1 MFSDEDDVLFSDV
14 KLEDDTDYFIYVGEL
29 KTDGLNQF
37 VKENLSRIYNKKF
50 DYISIIPDVM
60 ESYPHRNILVI
71 NPLAGNLYSQTRKK
85 FSCRMS
91 PGDFAGVVSYSGTV
105 LDLVRMLVKKQGRL
119 YVHVFESL
127 PELTFTRMPGVV
139 LLGPGGQVASMWN
152 NKLYQLQMLKDAV
165 PVIDYKICSGMREM
179 LDSIEQGLRTW
190 PDGVFVSQPYSAA
203 GTNSFIIRSVEEL
216 RNKLPLPQSTYFISR
231 YVAHEF
237 DPTVLGVVGNEEDVF
252 IAAIADQEIE
262 NGNMF
267 RGSTYPS
274 VLSFK
279 IQLEIKEHT
288 RTVGR
293 ILGRSGYRGIFGCDY
308 IVNDSGEIFFV
319 EVNARKQ
326 GTTMEMCCTLENL
339 LPDESPSLME
349 LEYYAVTQ
357 NRLPS
362 NKVEI
367 KDAISDLNW
376 RTYNFKVDREVMTR
390 YFLPLEEDEREL
402 FRQVKRNG
410 IEHKMIIMEHVG
422 HGCSIKP
429 GSFLGR
435 VVAVSRNRE
444 ILDREIRLGRQL
456 LEESITSTEQAHEYK

>member
-1 MFSDEDDVLFSDV
+1 MFSDEEDVLFSDV
-14 KLEDDTDYFIYVGEL
+14 KLEDGTDYFLYVGEL

-71 NPLAGNLYSQTRKK
+71 NPLASDLFTETKKK
-85 FSCRMS
+85 FSCRIS
-91 PGDFAGVVSYSGTV
+91 PGDFAGVVSYSATV
-105 LDLVRMLVKKQGRL
+105 LDLVRLLVKKQGRL

-139 LLGPGGQVASMWN
+139 LLGPNGQVASMWN

-165 PVIDYKICSGMREM
+165 PVIDYKICSGVREM
-179 LDSIEQGLRTW
+179 LGSMEEALSSW
-190 PDGVFVSQPYSAA
+190 PEGVFVSRPYSAA
-203 GTNSFIIRSVEEL
+203 GTNSFIVRTIEDLNRQ
-216 RNKLPLPQSTYFISR
+216 LPLSQSTYFISR
-231 YVAHEF
+231 YVPHEF
-237 DPTVLGVVGNEEDVF
+237 DPTVLGVVGNEDDVF

-262 NGNMF
+262 GGNMF
-267 RGSTYPS
+267 RGSTFPS
-274 VLSFK
+274 VLPYRE
-279 IQLEIKEHT
+279 QLEIKEHT
-288 RTVGR
+288 RMVGR
-293 ILGRSGYRGIFGCDY
+293 VLGRSGYRGIFGCDY
-308 IVNDSGEIFFV
+308 IVSKSGQIFFV

-339 LPDESPSLME
+339 LPEESPSLME
-349 LEYYAVTQ
+349 LEYYAVTE

-367 KDAISDLNW
+367 KEAISDLNW

-402 FRQVKRNG
+402 FRQVRKNG

-422 HGCSIKP
+422 HGCSVKP
-429 GSFLGR
+429 GTFLGR

-444 ILDREIRLGRQL
+444 ILDQEIRLGRRL
-456 LEESITSTEQAHEYK
+456 LEESITSTE

>member
-14 KLEDDTDYFIYVGEL
+14 KLEEGTDYFLYVGEL

-37 VKENLSRIYNKKF
+37 VRENLSRIHNKKF
-50 DYISIIPDVM
+50 DYISIIPDIV

-71 NPLAGNLYSQTRKK
+71 NPLAGDLYAQTRKK

-91 PGDFAGVVSYSGTV
+91 PGDFAGVVSYSSTV
-105 LDLVRMLVKKQGRL
+105 LDLVRMLVKRQGKL
-119 YVHVFESL
+119 YIHVFESL

-139 LLGPGGQVASMWN
+139 LLGPSGQVASMWN

-165 PVIDYKICSGMREM
+165 PVIDYKICSGVREM
-179 LDSIEQGLRTW
+179 LDSIEQGLKSW

-203 GTNSFIIRSVEEL
+203 GTNSFIVRSFDEL
-216 RNKLPLPQSTYFISR
+216 KEKLPLSQSTYFISR
-231 YVAHEF
+231 YVPHEY
-237 DPTVLGVVGNEEDVF
+237 DPTVLGVVGNEDDVF

-262 NGNMF
+262 GGNMF
-267 RGSTYPS
+267 RGSTFPS
-274 VLSFK
+274 VLSYK
-279 IQLEIKEHT
+279 EQLEIKEHT
-288 RTVGR
+288 REVGR

-308 IVNDSGEIFFV
+308 IIGKKGEVFFV

-339 LPDESPSLME
+339 LPEDSPSLME

-357 NRLPS
+357 NMLPS

-367 KDAISDLNW
+367 KEAISELFW
-376 RTYNFKVDREVMTR
+376 RTYNFKVEQEVMTR
-390 YFLPLEEDEREL
+390 FFLPVDEDEREL
-402 FRQVKRNG
+402 FRQVRKNG
-410 IEHKMIIMEHVG
+410 IDHKMIIMEHVG
-422 HGCSIKP
+422 HGCSVKP
-429 GSFLGR
+429 GTFLGR

-444 ILDREIRLGRQL
+444 ILDREIKYGRQL
-456 LEESITSTEQAHEYK
+456 LQESITSME

>member
-1 MFSDEDDVLFSDV
+1 MFSDEEDVLFSDV
-14 KLEDDTDYFIYVGEL
+14 KLADDTDYFLYVGEL

-71 NPLAGNLYSQTRKK
+71 NPLASDLFSETKKK
-85 FSCRMS
+85 FSCRIS
-91 PGDFAGVVSYSGTV
+91 PGDFAGVVSYSATV
-105 LDLVRMLVKKQGRL
+105 LDLVRLLVKKQGRL

-139 LLGPGGQVASMWN
+139 LLGPNGQVASMWN

-165 PVIDYKICSGMREM
+165 PVIDYKICSGVREM
-179 LDSIEQGLRTW
+179 LGSMEEALSSW
-190 PDGVFVSQPYSAA
+190 PEGVFVSRPYSAA
-203 GTNSFIIRSVEEL
+203 GTNSFIVRSIEDL
-216 RNKLPLPQSTYFISR
+216 NQKLPLPQSTYFISR
-231 YVAHEF
+231 YVPHEF
-237 DPTVLGVVGNEEDVF
+237 DPTVLGVVGNEDDVF

-262 NGNMF
+262 GGNMF
-267 RGSTYPS
+267 RGSTFPS
-274 VLSFK
+274 VLPYRE
-279 IQLEIKEHT
+279 QLEIKEHT
-288 RTVGR
+288 RMVGR
-293 ILGRSGYRGIFGCDY
+293 VLGRSGYRGIFGCDY
-308 IVNDSGEIFFV
+308 IVSKSGEMFFV

-339 LPDESPSLME
+339 LPEESPSLME
-349 LEYYAVTQ
+349 LEYYAVTE

-402 FRQVKRNG
+402 FRQVRKNG

-422 HGCSIKP
+422 HGCSVKP
-429 GSFLGR
+429 GTFLGR
-435 VVAVSRNRE
+435 VVAVSRSRE
-444 ILDREIRLGRQL
+444 ILDQEIRLGRRL
-456 LEESITSTEQAHEYK
+456 LEESITSTE

>member
-14 KLEDDTDYFIYVGEL
+14 ELEDDTDYFIYVGEL

-37 VKENLSRIYNKKF
+37 VKENLSRIYKRKF
-50 DYISIIPDVM
+50 SYISIIPDVM
-60 ESYPHRNILVI
+60 ESYPHKNILVI
-71 NPLAGNLYSQTRKK
+71 NPLAGSLFAQTRKK
-85 FSCRMS
+85 FSCRVS

-105 LDLVRMLVKKQGRL
+105 LDLVRRLVKKQGRL

-139 LLGPGGQVASMWN
+139 LLGPGGQVAGMWN
-152 NKLYQLQMLKDAV
+152 NKLYQLQMLKNTV
-165 PVIDYKICSGMREM
+165 PVIDYKVCSGVSELRGC
-179 LDSIEQGLRTW
+179 IEQGLIDW

-203 GTNSFIIRSVEEL
+203 GTNSFIVHTPDEL
-216 RNKLPLPQSTYFISR
+216 EKRFPLPQSTYFISR
-231 YVAHEF
+231 YVPHEF

-262 NGNMF
+262 GGNMF
-267 RGSTYPS
+267 RGSTFPS
-274 VLSFK
+274 VLPYRE
-279 IQLEIKEHT
+279 QLEIKEHT
-288 RTVGR
+288 RMVGR

-308 IVNDSGEIFFV
+308 IVNQSGEIFFV

-339 LPDESPSLME
+339 LPDDSPSLME
-349 LEYYAVTQ
+349 LEYYAVTE
-357 NRLPS
+357 NRLPP

-367 KDAISDLNW
+367 KEAISDLSW
-376 RTYNFKVDREVMTR
+376 RTYNFKVEREVMTR

-402 FRQVKRNG
+402 FRQVRKNG
-410 IEHKMIIMEHVG
+410 IEHKMIILEHVG
-422 HGCSIKP
+422 HGCSVKP
-429 GSFLGR
+429 GTFLGR

-444 ILDREIRLGRQL
+444 ILDREIRHGRKL
-456 LEESITSTEQAHEYK
+456 LEESITSMEQAHE

>member
-14 KLEDDTDYFIYVGEL
+14 KLEDDTDYFLYVGEL

-71 NPLAGNLYSQTRKK
+71 NPLASDLFSETKKK
-85 FSCRMS
+85 FSCRIS
-91 PGDFAGVVSYSGTV
+91 PGDFAGVVSYSATV
-105 LDLVRMLVKKQGRL
+105 LDLVRLLVKKQGRL

-139 LLGPGGQVASMWN
+139 LLGPNGQVASMWN

-165 PVIDYKICSGMREM
+165 PVIDYKICSGVREM
-179 LDSIEQGLRTW
+179 LGSMEEALNFW
-190 PDGVFVSQPYSAA
+190 PEGVFVSRPYSAA
-203 GTNSFIIRSVEEL
+203 GTNSFLVRSIEDL
-216 RNKLPLPQSTYFISR
+216 NQKLPLPQSTYFISR
-231 YVAHEF
+231 YVPHEF
-237 DPTVLGVVGNEEDVF
+237 DPTVLGVVGNEDDVF

-262 NGNMF
+262 GGNMF
-267 RGSTYPS
+267 RGSTFPS
-274 VLSFK
+274 VLPHRE
-279 IQLEIKEHT
+279 QLEIKEHT
-288 RTVGR
+288 RMVGR
-293 ILGRSGYRGIFGCDY
+293 VLGRSGYRGIFGCDY
-308 IVNDSGEIFFV
+308 IVSKSGEIFFV

-339 LPDESPSLME
+339 LPEESPSLME
-349 LEYYAVTQ
+349 LEYYAVTE

-367 KDAISDLNW
+367 KEAISDLNW

-402 FRQVKRNG
+402 FRQVRKNG

-422 HGCSIKP
+422 HGCSVKP
-429 GSFLGR
+429 GTFLGR

-444 ILDREIRLGRQL
+444 ILDQEIRLGRRL
-456 LEESITSTEQAHEYK
+456 LEESITSTE

>member
-1 MFSDEDDVLFSDV
+1 MFSDQDDVLFSDV
-14 KLEDDTDYFIYVGEL
+14 RLEDDTDYFLYVGEL

-71 NPLAGNLYSQTRKK
+71 NPLASNLFAETRKK

-91 PGDFAGVVSYSGTV
+91 PGDFAGVVSYSTTV
-105 LDLVRMLVKKQGRL
+105 LNLVRMLVKKQGRL
-119 YVHVFESL
+119 HVHVFESL

-139 LLGPGGQVASMWN
+139 LLGPSGQVASMWN

-165 PVIDYKICSGMREM
+165 PVIDYKICSGVSEM
-179 LDSIEQGLRTW
+179 LASTEQGLRTW
-190 PDGVFVSQPYSAA
+190 PEGVFVSQPYSAA
-203 GTNSFIIRSVEEL
+203 GTNSFIVRGIDDL
-216 RNKLPLPQSTYFISR
+216 NKRLPLPQSTYFISR
-231 YVAHEF
+231 FVPHDF

-262 NGNMF
+262 GGNMF
-267 RGSTYPS
+267 RGSTFPS
-274 VLSFK
+274 ALPYRE
-279 IQLEIKEHT
+279 QLEIKEHT
-288 RTVGR
+288 RMVGR
-293 ILGRSGYRGIFGCDY
+293 VLGRSGYRGIFGCDY
-308 IVNDSGEIFFV
+308 IVNKSGEIFFV

-339 LPDESPSLME
+339 LPEESPSLME
-349 LEYYAVTQ
+349 LEYYAVTE

-367 KDAISDLNW
+367 KEAISDLNW

-402 FRQVKRNG
+402 FRQVKKNG
-410 IEHKMIIMEHVG
+410 IAHKMIIMEHVG
-422 HGCSIKP
+422 HGCSVKP
-429 GSFLGR
+429 GTFLGR

-444 ILDREIRLGRQL
+444 ILDQEIRYGRRM
-456 LEESITSTEQAHEYK
+456 LEESITSTE

>member
-1 MFSDEDDVLFSDV
+1 MFSDEEDVLFSDV

-37 VKENLSRIYNKKF
+37 VRENLSKIHNRKF
-50 DYISIIPDVM
+50 DYISVIPDVM

-71 NPLAGNLYSQTRKK
+71 NPLAGSLYVQTRKK

-91 PGDFAGVVSYSGTV
+91 PRDFAGVVSYSGTV

-139 LLGPGGQVASMWN
+139 LLGPSGQVASMWN

-165 PVIDYKICSGMREM
+165 PVIDYKICNGTREM
-179 LDSIEQGLRTW
+179 LDCIKDGLKTW
-190 PDGVFVSQPYSAA
+190 PEGVFISQPYSAA
-203 GTNSFIIRSVEEL
+203 GTNSFIVRSIEDL
-216 RNKLPLPQSTYFISR
+216 HKRLPLPPSTYFISP
-231 YVAHEF
+231 YIAHEF

-267 RGSTYPS
+267 RGSAYPS
-274 VLSFK
+274 VLPYK
-279 IQLEIKEHT
+279 EQLEIREHT
-288 RTVGR
+288 RMVGR
-293 ILGRSGYRGIFGCDY
+293 ILGRSGYRGIFGCDF
-308 IVNDSGEIFFV
+308 IVKSSGEIFFV

-339 LPDESPSLME
+339 LPEDSPSLME
-349 LEYYAVTQ
+349 LEYYAVTE
-357 NRLPS
+357 NMLPS

-367 KDAISDLNW
+367 KDAISDINW
-376 RTYNFKVDREVMTR
+376 RTYNFKVEHEVMTR

-402 FRQVKRNG
+402 FRQVRKNG

-429 GSFLGR
+429 GTFLGR

-444 ILDREIRLGRQL
+444 ILDREIKIGRQL
-456 LEESITSTEQAHEYK
+456 LEESITSMD

>member
-1 MFSDEDDVLFSDV
+1 MFSDEEDVLFSDV
-14 KLEDDTDYFIYVGEL
+14 KIEDDTDYFLYVGEL

-71 NPLAGNLYSQTRKK
+71 NPLASDLFSETKKK
-85 FSCRMS
+85 FSCRIS
-91 PGDFAGVVSYSGTV
+91 PGDFAGVVSYSATV
-105 LDLVRMLVKKQGRL
+105 LDLVRLLVKKQGRL

-139 LLGPGGQVASMWN
+139 LLGPNGQLASMWN

-165 PVIDYKICSGMREM
+165 PVIDYKICSGVREM
-179 LDSIEQGLRTW
+179 LGSMEEALSSW
-190 PDGVFVSQPYSAA
+190 PEGVFVSRPYSAA
-203 GTNSFIIRSVEEL
+203 GTNSFIVRSIEDL
-216 RNKLPLPQSTYFISR
+216 NQKLPLHQSTYFISR
-231 YVAHEF
+231 YVSHEF
-237 DPTVLGVVGNEEDVF
+237 DPTVLGVVGNEDDVF

-262 NGNMF
+262 GGNMF
-267 RGSTYPS
+267 RGSTFPS
-274 VLSFK
+274 VLPYRE
-279 IQLEIKEHT
+279 QLEIKEHT
-288 RTVGR
+288 RMVGR
-293 ILGRSGYRGIFGCDY
+293 VLGRSGYRGIFGCDY
-308 IVNDSGEIFFV
+308 IVSKSGEIFFV

-339 LPDESPSLME
+339 LPEESPSLME
-349 LEYYAVTQ
+349 LEYYAVTE

-367 KDAISDLNW
+367 KEAISDLNW

-402 FRQVKRNG
+402 FRQVRKNG

-422 HGCSIKP
+422 HGCSVKP
-429 GSFLGR
+429 GTFLGR

-444 ILDREIRLGRQL
+444 ILDQEIRLGRRL
-456 LEESITSTEQAHEYK
+456 LEESITSSE

>member
-1 MFSDEDDVLFSDV
+1 MFSDEEDVLFSDV
-14 KLEDDTDYFIYVGEL
+14 KLEDDTDYFLYVGEL

-71 NPLAGNLYSQTRKK
+71 NPLASNLFAETRKK

-91 PGDFAGVVSYSGTV
+91 PGDFAGVVSYSATV

-139 LLGPGGQVASMWN
+139 LLGPNGQVASMWN

-165 PVIDYKICSGMREM
+165 PVIDYKICSGVREM
-179 LDSIEQGLRTW
+179 LSSMDEALSSW
-190 PDGVFVSQPYSAA
+190 PQGVFVSRPYSAA
-203 GTNSFIIRSVEEL
+203 GTNSFIVRSTEDL
-216 RNKLPLPQSTYFISR
+216 NQKLPLPQSTYFISR
-231 YVAHEF
+231 YVPHEF
-237 DPTVLGVVGNEEDVF
+237 DPTVLGVVGNEDDVF

-262 NGNMF
+262 GGNMF
-267 RGSTYPS
+267 RGSTFPS
-274 VLSFK
+274 VLPYRE
-279 IQLEIKEHT
+279 QLEIKEHT
-288 RTVGR
+288 RMVGR
-293 ILGRSGYRGIFGCDY
+293 VLGRSGYRGIFGCDY
-308 IVNDSGEIFFV
+308 IVSQSGDIFFV

-339 LPDESPSLME
+339 LPEESPSLME
-349 LEYYAVTQ
+349 LEYYAVTE

-402 FRQVKRNG
+402 FRQVRKNG

-422 HGCSIKP
+422 HGCSVKP
-429 GSFLGR
+429 GTFLGR

-444 ILDREIRLGRQL
+444 ILDQEIRLGRRL
-456 LEESITSTEQAHEYK
+456 LEESITSAE

>member
-37 VKENLSRIYNKKF
+37 VKENLSRIYNRKF
-50 DYISIIPDVM
+50 DYISVIPDVM
-60 ESYPHRNILVI
+60 DSYPHRNILVI
-71 NPLAGNLYSQTRKK
+71 NPLSGSLYTRTRKK

-105 LDLVRMLVKKQGRL
+105 LDLVRMLVKKQGKL

-139 LLGPGGQVASMWN
+139 LLGPAGQVASMWN

-165 PVIDYKICSGMREM
+165 PVIDYKICSGVREM
-179 LDSIEQGLRTW
+179 QDSVGQEIKSWT
-190 PDGVFVSQPYSAA
+190 DGIFVSQPYSAA
-203 GTNSFIIRSVEEL
+203 GTNSFIVKSIEDFDKR
-216 RNKLPLPQSTYFISR
+216 LPLPQSTYFISR
-231 YVAHEF
+231 FVPHEF
-237 DPTVLGVVGNEEDVF
+237 DPTVLGVVGNEDDVF

-267 RGSTYPS
+267 RGSTFPS
-274 VLSFK
+274 ALPFRE
-279 IQLEIKEHT
+279 QLEIKEHT
-288 RTVGR
+288 RMVGR
-293 ILGRSGYRGIFGCDY
+293 VLGRSGFRGIFGCDY
-308 IVNDSGEIFFV
+308 IVDKNGGIFFV

-339 LPDESPSLME
+339 LPEDSPSLME
-349 LEYYAVTQ
+349 LEYYAVTE

-367 KDAISDLNW
+367 KEAISDIHW
-376 RTYNFKVDREVMTR
+376 RTYNFKVEREVMTR
-390 YFLPLEEDEREL
+390 FFLPLEEDEREL
-402 FRQVKRNG
+402 FRQVRRNG
-410 IEHKMIIMEHVG
+410 IDHKMIIMEHVG

-429 GSFLGR
+429 GTFLGR

-444 ILDREIRLGRQL
+444 ILDREIKYGRQL
-456 LEESITSTEQAHEYK
+456 LEESITSMEQDNG